1 METRGAPRR
10 GRGLLL
16 RLANVLIV
24 LLVISVLVLGV
35 YEAYAG
41 WADPKASAVNYAVNW
56 LSQTTGRGVAVSVTP
71 TPEAE

>member
-10 GRGLLL
+10 RRGLLL

-35 YEAYAG
+35 YEAYAS
-41 WADPKASAVNYAVNW
+41 WADPKASVVNHAVTWVA
-56 LSQTTGRGVAVSVTP
+56 QTTGKGAAAAVTP
-71 TPEAE
+71 TLTAE

>member
-41 WADPKASAVNYAVNW
+41 WADPKATA
-56 LSQTTGRGVAVSVTP
+56 
-71 TPEAE
+71 